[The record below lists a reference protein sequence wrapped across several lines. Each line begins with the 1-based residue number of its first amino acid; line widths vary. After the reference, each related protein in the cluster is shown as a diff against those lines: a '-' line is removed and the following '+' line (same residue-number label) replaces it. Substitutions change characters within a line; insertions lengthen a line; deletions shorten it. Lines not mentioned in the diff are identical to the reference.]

1 MDTIWVLVADKS
13 RAKLYSGKSR
23 VSELALEKSWE
34 HAASRT
40 HEHDLTSDL
49 PGRAFDSTGANRHA
63 MEQPVDPKD
72 HEAMVFAQ
80 ELAEAMEKGRTE
92 NLFSRLYLMAA
103 PQFLGLLR
111 KELSGEVQKMVAGE
125 VDKNLTQ
132 ESEERVRGF
141 LMPA

>member
-13 RAKLYSGKSR
+13 SAKLYTGRSR
-23 VSELALEKSWE
+23 VGELTLEKCWE
-34 HAASRT
+34 HAASRS
-40 HEHDLTSDL
+40 HEQELTSDL

-72 HEAMVFAQ
+72 HEAIIFAQ
-80 ELAEAMEKGRTE
+80 ELSSEMEKGRVE

-103 PQFLGLLR
+103 PQFLGMLR
-111 KELSGEVQKMVAGE
+111 KQLSTEVQKMVAGE

-132 ESEERVRGF
+132 ESEERIRTF

>member
-23 VSELALEKSWE
+23 VNELTLERSWE
-34 HAASRT
+34 HAASRS
-40 HEHDLTSDL
+40 HEQELTSDL

-63 MEQPVDPKD
+63 MEQTVDPKD
-72 HEAMVFAQ
+72 HEAIVFAQ
-80 ELAEAMEKGRTE
+80 ELAGEMEKGRVE
-92 NLFSRLYLMAA
+92 NLFSRLYLMAS
-103 PQFLGLLR
+103 PQFLGMLR
-111 KELSGEVQKMVAGE
+111 KQLSGELQKMLAGE

-132 ESEERVRGF
+132 ESEEQIRSF